1 MPWSRNGRHKSRA
14 VVEGTICG
22 SYPASF
28 FPFLLRRSL
37 SILQARADGLQDA
50 KQRHECFVGGKQW
63 PGEGRLEI
71 SASDKLSDNVAPVN
85 CFTTSWKR
93 AAASARPPENWRSFD
108 TDFSDKD
115 LSDMLA
121 YLINAN
127 EQHPVRKILS
137 FSLFHRGVLI
147 LTIEIDRKG
156 IAMQIDDGKICE
168 KLENSLFKC
177 CLALILNFNTSIF
190 CFHLVIWQT
199 QQKSYFS
206 QINKKANAKSLLG
219 NLDFICKHMQRC
231 DLF

>member
-14 VVEGTICG
+14 LVEGTICG

-50 KQRHECFVGGKQW
+50 KQRIFAIWTGFLRHECFVGGKHW

-93 AAASARPPENWRSFD
+93 AAASARSPENWRSFD

-121 YLINAN
+121 
-127 EQHPVRKILS
+127 
-137 FSLFHRGVLI
+137 
-147 LTIEIDRKG
+147 
-156 IAMQIDDGKICE
+156 
-168 KLENSLFKC
+168 
-177 CLALILNFNTSIF
+177 
-190 CFHLVIWQT
+190 
-199 QQKSYFS
+199 
-206 QINKKANAKSLLG
+206 
-219 NLDFICKHMQRC
+219 
-231 DLF
+231 

>member
-63 PGEGRLEI
+63 PGVGRLEI

-93 AAASARPPENWRSFD
+93 AAASARPPENWRSLD

-127 EQHPVRKILS
+127 EQHPVRKLQCKLMMGKFVNVQTNCS
-137 FSLFHRGVLI
+137 
-147 LTIEIDRKG
+147 G
-156 IAMQIDDGKICE
+156 IA
-168 KLENSLFKC
+168 N
-177 CLALILNFNTSIF
+177 
-190 CFHLVIWQT
+190 
-199 QQKSYFS
+199 
-206 QINKKANAKSLLG
+206 
-219 NLDFICKHMQRC
+219 C
-231 DLF
+231 DLEKTRKYK